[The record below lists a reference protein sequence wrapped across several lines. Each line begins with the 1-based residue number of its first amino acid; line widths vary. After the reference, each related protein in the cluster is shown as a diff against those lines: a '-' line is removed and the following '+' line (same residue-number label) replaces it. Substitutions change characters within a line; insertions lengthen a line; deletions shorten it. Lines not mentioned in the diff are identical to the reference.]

1 MPNNNLAFPSPQEEP
16 QTPGGEHSAPPAEG
30 AKEALPGEVLT
41 PALPGA
47 STLAGYDDIKW
58 TQGVEPAPEVLQDFK
73 QLAQELNLPAQ
84 TAQKLVDWEC
94 SRAQALGQTYESQHQ
109 QLLQNW
115 AQASKEM
122 LGPQYH
128 EQMELAV
135 RAADKFGGEP
145 LRQLLEETGLGNHPV
160 IVKTFCQIGRATAE
174 DCSLGGKE
182 SSLSA
187 DKTFAEA
194 LYGSN

>member
-1 MPNNNLAFPSPQEEP
+1 MQMNDTVHGAPLAEADTAAQESVPARPEEGE
-16 QTPGGEHSAPPAEG
+16 TPPPASSG
-30 AKEALPGEVLT
+30 AAQ
-41 PALPGA
+41 
-47 STLAGYDDIKW
+47 TLSPAGYEDVKW
-58 TQGVEPAPEVLQDFK
+58 PQGVDAPAQMLEEFK
-73 QLAQELNLPAQ
+73 QLAQELHLSAQ

-94 SRAQALGQTYESQHQ
+94 ARARGLEESQQSQHQ
-109 QLLQNW
+109 QLLEKW

-122 LGPQYH
+122 LGPHYQAD
-128 EQMELAV
+128 MEMAV
-135 RAADKFGGEP
+135 RAADKFGGEA
-145 LRQLLEETGLGNHPV
+145 LRKLLEETGLGNHPV

-182 SSLSA
+182 SSLST